1 MSLADK
7 LQAFRTKEKTST
19 PLRMKPTKPTKP
31 NYVGFVG
38 GSLRGE
44 HTFSSHSEPP
54 SDQSPPPPPETDN
67 PYIDQVTWATWA
79 RSFGNS
85 EASVR
90 KALELEA
97 RALNMGFSWRRAW
110 HIAEAVALY
119 VHHIKDGRRSCL
131 ECRNYRHRKGTLEG
145 RCMAAAYP
153 PNLHMKHGGAVPVF
167 QLSRCKAYEG
177 PRP

>member
-44 HTFSSHSEPP
+44 HTFFSSKAGG
-54 SDQSPPPPPETDN
+54 QVQTPPPPATDN
-67 PYIDQVTWATWA
+67 PYIEQDTWNTWAH
-79 RSFGNS
+79 SFGTS
-85 EASVR
+85 ELAVQ
-90 KALELEA
+90 AVLELEG
-97 RALNMGFSWRRAW
+97 RALNLDIPWRQAW
-110 HIAEAVALY
+110 DIAEAVAFY
-119 VHHIKDGRRSCL
+119 AHHIKDGRRACL

-153 PNLHMKHGGAVPVF
+153 PNHHMKHGGAVPVF